1 MYYIYLKQVLEKDV
15 LFYKKKDISIK
26 AQETCE
32 ITKTLLH
39 NEKKSFRKEDLW
51 FHATSYEMRSISKN
65 AIKGFHL

>member
-26 AQETCE
+26 TQETCE
-32 ITKTLLH
+32 IHYVYLH

-51 FHATSYEMRSISKN
+51 VHATSYEMMSIRVRTIVSD
-65 AIKGFHL
+65 